1 MGSVRRVGRRWRSIV
16 AGLAALLLVTSC
28 GGGDG
33 LTGPIITNI
42 DAARSLWLNNQ
53 PSSYS
58 FELALM
64 NGAWVPSSDFHPVT
78 VVDGQVVTAKG
89 SGYTASSSLGMIQC
103 VAGADSIDDCDGLTA
118 TSFSADANGRFQKA
132 FTVRRVISHNVDQH
146 TDCAAQAGA
155 CVVASVYIHGFQG
168 LATARLVFDG

>member
-1 MGSVRRVGRRWRSIV
+1 MRYRLATGV
-16 AGLAALLLVTSC
+16 AGLVVAAGMAACT
-28 GGGDG
+28 
-33 LTGPIITNI
+33 TGP
-42 DAARSLWLNNQ
+42 A
-53 PSSYS
+53 
-58 FELALM
+58 
-64 NGAWVPSSDFHPVT
+64 VT
-78 VVDGQVVTAKG
+78 VTPNTDLVDGQVVTVKG

-132 FTVRRVISHNVDQH
+132 FTVRRVISHNVDQR
-146 TDCAAQAGA
+146 TDCAAHAGA